1 MATSALE
8 SSRSVWLRS
17 MSLRPS
23 RDASVPSFLMR
34 PFLAT
39 FVTSLLIV
47 SDVTG
52 QTLEAGPLK
61 LKLGGRVQAQF
72 STTNVDEEE
81 LIAAG
86 RRPVLPIASS
96 MFETRRIRLQT
107 DLEYGDMITGKIE
120 LEFGMARLQVRETY
134 FNMRFDPAVQFRF
147 GQWKKPFSMLQ
158 LTSST
163 RWLVIE
169 RGVRI
174 RGLNEALLANDRDS
188 VLSVFRGAVIPGEH
202 HDMLERF
209 GYLAYDLGA
218 AIHGTIGAFGYQ
230 VGAFNGEGTDAIDQ
244 TNGKSIAARATYR
257 FMESTPL
264 TVGAGVSTRE
274 IRLTNNP
281 TIQNRDGVAYEVD
294 LELGDFRRKGLHI
307 QAEATTGTNLAVD
320 ETFKAAQLV
329 TAWFQPVTDKKFEG
343 WELAGRVSW
352 GDPIDNLDGDEGL
365 LLTPGFNIYFTGRNR
380 FMVNWDVYMP
390 RGDNFENLHAFRAQ
404 AQVYF

>member
-8 SSRSVWLRS
+8 SLRWPPRWPAVRTGLATSVS
-17 MSLRPS
+17 
-23 RDASVPSFLMR
+23 SFLMASL
-34 PFLAT
+34 FSVSG
-39 FVTSLLIV
+39 VTA
-47 SDVTG
+47 

-72 STTNVDEEE
+72 STTSVDEEE

-86 RRPVLPIASS
+86 RRPLLPIAST

-134 FNMRFDPAVQFRF
+134 FNMRFDPALQFRF

-163 RWLVIE
+163 RWLLIE

-188 VLSVFRGAVIPGEH
+188 VLSVFRGNVIPGEH
-202 HDMLERF
+202 HDILERF

-218 AIHGTIGAFGYQ
+218 AIHGTVGAFGYQ
-230 VGAFNGEGTDAIDQ
+230 VGAFNGEGSDAIDQ

-257 FMESTPL
+257 LMESTPL
-264 TVGAGVSTRE
+264 TIGAGFSTRE

-320 ETFKAAQLV
+320 QTFKAAQLV
-329 TAWFQPVTDKKFEG
+329 TAWFQPVTGQKFEG
-343 WELAGRVSW
+343 WELAGRISY
-352 GDPIDNLDGDEGL
+352 GDPIDDLDGDEGL

-380 FMVNWDVYMP
+380 FMLNWDVYMP

>member
-1 MATSALE
+1 
-8 SSRSVWLRS
+8 
-17 MSLRPS
+17 MSLPTFLA
-23 RDASVPSFLMR
+23 ASVGSFL
-34 PFLAT
+34 
-39 FVTSLLIV
+39 IV
-47 SDVTG
+47 NDVTA

-86 RRPVLPIASS
+86 RRPLLPIAST

-134 FNMRFDPAVQFRF
+134 FNMRLDPAVQFRF

-163 RWLVIE
+163 RWLLIE

-174 RGLNEALLANDRDS
+174 RGLNEALMAQDPDTS
-188 VLSVFRGAVIPGEH
+188 VLTIFRGAVIPGEH

-218 AIHGTIGAFGYQ
+218 AVHGTIGAFGYQ

-257 FMESTPL
+257 LMESTPL
-264 TVGAGVSTRE
+264 TIGAGVSTRE
-274 IRLTNNP
+274 IRLTSNP

-380 FMVNWDVYMP
+380 FMLNWDVYMP